1 MHCSVRDRRLAGGIP
16 SPAAKASSMASARAG
31 VRGRRPA
38 HARGPGAIRWDR
50 VGRVALLA
58 TFCGI
63 LILYVGPAR
72 SWYSTWRQEKA
83 HTAEVKRL
91 RVENR
96 RLRDQRRLL
105 SRPATL

>member
-1 MHCSVRDRRLAGGIP
+1 
-16 SPAAKASSMASARAG
+16 
-31 VRGRRPA
+31 
-38 HARGPGAIRWDR
+38 

-91 RVENR
+91 RAENR
-96 RLRDQRRLL
+96 RLRDTRRLL
-105 SRPATL
+105 SRPATLERAARELGMVRRGERAFVVRGLPGGH